1 MDQSICWLC
10 GTLSCPFLFCLAVAL
25 VRRFFM
31 APKKAER
38 EYLEKPDCKRRLV
51 LSEQIL
57 RLYNERNEQIA
68 AIHWNNNIN
77 VVEINEA
84 VLICYG
90 KYRCLAAI
98 SRQMLEEQGGAEP
111 LRQAVQRFQENAS
124 PITETMWKALLIP
137 RPNLI
142 WGASYSLKEFF
153 KKQIQKRTVLFIVLV
168 GAMYWLMF
176 GFEPVTL
183 VVLLIVTTVFGLR
196 MLMLKKNAEKNA
208 RKQGAPM
215 GVKEIPARFELYEEG
230 IQISRG
236 EEGSFWEWKDI
247 NSLPITKNELLLK
260 KGKGIITAVPNQAFA
275 AQEEKQ
281 RIVDFLQEHINA
293 AHKA

>member
-1 MDQSICWLC
+1 MLQKISVSGSHFQTDVGRTGGSR
-10 GTLSCPFLFCLAVAL
+10 AVA
-25 VRRFFM
+25 
-31 APKKAER
+31 A
-38 EYLEKPDCKRRLV
+38 
-51 LSEQIL
+51 
-57 RLYNERNEQIA
+57 
-68 AIHWNNNIN
+68 
-77 VVEINEA
+77 
-84 VLICYG
+84 G
-90 KYRCLAAI
+90 
-98 SRQMLEEQGGAEP
+98 
-111 LRQAVQRFQENAS
+111 VQRFQENAS
-124 PITETMWKALLIP
+124 PITETMWKALLIS

-168 GAMYWLMF
+168 GAIYWLMF
-176 GFEPVTL
+176 GFESITL

-196 MLMLKKNAEKNA
+196 MLILKKNAEKNA

-236 EEGSFWEWKDI
+236 EEGSFWKWNDI
-247 NSLPITKNELLLK
+247 NSLQITKNELILK
-260 KGKGIITAVPNQAFA
+260 KGKEIITVVPNQAFA
-275 AQEEKQ
+275 AQEKKQ